1 MVPNLRFIGLCD
13 RGTLRRVRLCLTT
26 PANVHSGGN
35 SPYTEQEHDDFG
47 SSQYSWVSLY
57 MKRFPDHK
65 NTYRLKKFTGSE
77 NKHTKILARIV
88 KQRYGGKSGLDLDP
102 KCFYSGR

>member
-1 MVPNLRFIGLCD
+1 MEDPTVIHKYAK
-13 RGTLRRVRLCLTT
+13 
-26 PANVHSGGN
+26 ANVHSGGN
-35 SPYTEQEHDDFG
+35 LPYTEQEHDDFG

-88 KQRYGGKSGLDLDP
+88 KQKYGGKSGLDLDP

>member
-1 MVPNLRFIGLCD
+1 MIHKYAK
-13 RGTLRRVRLCLTT
+13 
-26 PANVHSGGN
+26 ANVSSGGN
-35 SPYTEQEHDDFG
+35 LPYTEQEHDNFG
-47 SSQYSWVSLY
+47 SSQYSWISLY

-88 KQRYGGKSGLDLDP
+88 KQKYGGKSGLDLDP